1 MKSYKEKIGFLFN
14 LKKHLSGDD
23 EGLKS
28 CCMKLEGFLRHDMRY
43 DIVGAEL
50 FNELLVLRM
59 VIPDEITK
67 AINVLN
73 YLSSSSRQ
81 INYPNAWIAYRIVVT
96 IPVTV
101 VEAERTF
108 SRLKLIKSY
117 LRSSMSEDRLNGF
130 ALLSIESELESSLD
144 YSKIIERFTSQ
155 KRRKKFQN
163 Q

>member
-1 MKSYKEKIGFLFN
+1 
-14 LKKHLSGDD
+14 
-23 EGLKS
+23 
-28 CCMKLEGFLRHDMRY
+28 MKLEEYLKHDMRS

-67 AINVLN
+67 SIDVLN
-73 YLSSSSRQ
+73 YLSSSLRQ

-117 LRSSMSEDRLNGF
+117 LRSSMSQDRLNGL
-130 ALLSIESELESSLD
+130 ALLSIESEMADSLNYD
-144 YSKIIERFTSQ
+144 KIIERFISQ
-155 KRRKKFQN
+155 KPRKKFQN